1 MAWQTQPLRPVS
13 PPHGRD
19 MKARPLLSARS
30 RGTAAHIFCSCVAR
44 HSSRDASRT
53 AIDCLVL
60 GGLRAVHVVEGEHTR
75 GFGVA
80 AWQQL
85 NLRVVVRNTGLV
97 VGQPFGF
104 RTDATDDLDR
114 LITHG
119 VRPAAPG
126 GSHRDASHTWVYPVS
141 PSMSFLNGP
150 HGLTHCHHCQTAL
163 MRNET
168 TTLPKKSGRL
178 RFAVARLFFSVL
190 GQTKIGASFVPR
202 KSGIVTQKRPS
213 WCIDRDHKKRSS
225 VCTRDA

>member
-44 HSSRDASRT
+44 HSSRDASRA

-60 GGLRAVHVVEGEHTR
+60 GGLRAVHVVESEHTR

-163 MRNET
+163 MHNET
-168 TTLPKKSGRL
+168 TTLLKKVAGYYVL
-178 RFAVARLFFSVL
+178 RWPGCFFR
-190 GQTKIGASFVPR
+190 F
-202 KSGIVTQKRPS
+202 
-213 WCIDRDHKKRSS
+213 
-225 VCTRDA
+225 